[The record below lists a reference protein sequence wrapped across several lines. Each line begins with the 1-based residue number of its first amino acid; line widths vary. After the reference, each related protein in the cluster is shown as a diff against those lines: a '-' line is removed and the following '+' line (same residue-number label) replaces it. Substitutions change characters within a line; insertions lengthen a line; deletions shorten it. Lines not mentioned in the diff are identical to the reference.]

1 MFHLPS
7 TSLRTRL
14 MLLVVLSMLPI
25 FGLLM
30 FHAMKER
37 DRKLRERQDEAVRL
51 AELAAGG
58 VSQFLE
64 GTRQMLLTLAHTDA
78 VHAMDGPAASSLFTD
93 LLAHSPSY
101 LNIAMVR
108 TDGWIIGSGVPLSSP
123 VAVPDHHWFQRL
135 RKTGN
140 FAVSEYLVGKII
152 NRPSLVLGF
161 PLPGSPHSPSPGAV
175 TAMLNLEALQA
186 CISRSQL
193 PPHTILFAVDR
204 NGIFLASN
212 PGFDKW
218 IGSTAN
224 SWKALLARGG
234 SKKDFV
240 EAIGL
245 DNTRRIFH
253 YTPVPGSDDG
263 IYVAVGISKAVV
275 AAESRAGLLHSL
287 GWLGLSTGMSLAAAW
302 FFGYV
307 SVIRHVRRLTEASR
321 RLARNDWNAQTQISG
336 GALELQQLAQTFD
349 AMAATLRRQNERLEG
364 QVQTLNSLLPICSG
378 CKKIRDDQGYWNQIE
393 LYISAHSGTR
403 FSHGLCPECTQQYF
417 PELDIE
423 TLEQDPPP
431 PAAPP
436 PEK

>member
-14 MLLVVLSMLPI
+14 MLLVMLSMLPI

-30 FHAMKER
+30 LHAMEER
-37 DRKLRERQDEAVRL
+37 DRKLHERQDEAVRL
-51 AELAAGG
+51 AELAAGSI
-58 VSQFLE
+58 SQFLE

-78 VHAMDGPAASSLFTD
+78 VHAMDGPAASSLFAD

-108 TDGWIIGSGVPLSSP
+108 ADGWIIGSGVPLSTP
-123 VAVPDHHWFQRL
+123 VAVPDHPWFQRS
-135 RKTGN
+135 RETGD
-140 FAVSEYLVGKII
+140 FTVSEYLVGKII

-175 TAMLNLEALQA
+175 TAMLNLEALQT

-212 PGFDKW
+212 PGFDHW
-218 IGSTAN
+218 IGSPAR
-224 SWKALLARGG
+224 SWKAFQAQRG
-234 SKKDFV
+234 SKNGFV
-240 EAIGL
+240 EAMGL
-245 DNTRRIFH
+245 DNTHRIFH
-253 YTPVPGSDDG
+253 YTSVAGSDGG

-275 AAESRAGLLHSL
+275 AAESRAGLLRSL
-287 GWLGLSTGMSLAAAW
+287 GWLGLSTGISLVAAW

-321 RLARNDWNAQTQISG
+321 RLARNDWTTNAQISG

-349 AMAATLRRQNERLEG
+349 AMAATLRQQNERLEG
-364 QVQTLNSLLPICSG
+364 QVQTLNNLLPICSG

-403 FSHGLCPECTQQYF
+403 FSHGLCPECTQKYF
-417 PELDIE
+417 PELDIKV
-423 TLEQDPPP
+423 LEQDPP
-431 PAAPP
+431 ASAVPP